1 MKGRDIVSAAD
12 GAQVSTQSRNVRFMI
27 CEEKFT
33 AQVFMRFMKQL
44 IKGSKKKVFLILDNL
59 PTTDL
64 YTRKAHN
71 PRTG

>member
-1 MKGRDIVSAAD
+1 ML
-12 GAQVSTQSRNVRFMI
+12 
-27 CEEKFT
+27 CEEKVT